1 MGLPIDEIVQRR
13 AYNAAADLI
22 DGNVARGLGGK
33 VAFTD
38 PERSLTYG
46 ELQARSCQFA
56 RALKTLGIRQE
67 SRVALLLLDTVD
79 FPVAF
84 FGAIRGGIVALPLN
98 ILLTEAQYAY
108 VLNDSRAC
116 AIVVQAALAKP
127 IAADHRPPARIAHG
141 DPGRRDAGR
150 QGGVSGQRRA
160 SARRHPRRAKAAS
173 PVAAATNSD
182 EVAFWMYTSGSTGD
196 PKGVKHV
203 QTTPA
208 AAAALMGRNIIGI
221 REDDVVFSAAKLFFS
236 YGMGNALAFPMSVG
250 ASTVL
255 WPHRPTPDAVFD
267 IMRTAPSDACSTACR
282 RSMRRCWRTRTW
294 RAAPAPTGCGCACRP
309 AKRCRWRSAS
319 AGARSPAAT

>member
-1 MGLPIDEIVQRR
+1 MGLPIDEVVQRR

-38 PERSLTYG
+38 PERTLTYG

-56 RALKTLGIRQE
+56 RALKALGIRQE

-84 FGAIRGGIVALPLN
+84 FGAIRSGIVALPLN
-98 ILLTEAQYAY
+98 VLLTEPQYAY

-127 IAADHRPPARIAHG
+127 IAAIIDRLPELRTVILVGATPA
-141 DPGRRDAGR
+141 D
-150 QGGVSGQRRA
+150 
-160 SARRHPRRAKAAS
+160 KAAFPGCDVHLLEDILARES
-173 PVAAATNSD
+173 GEPCAAATNSD

-203 QTTPA
+203 QTTPEI
-208 AAAALMGRNIIGI
+208 GRAH
-221 REDDVVFSAAKLFFS
+221 V
-236 YGMGNALAFPMSVG
+236 
-250 ASTVL
+250 
-255 WPHRPTPDAVFD
+255 
-267 IMRTAPSDACSTACR
+267 
-282 RSMRRCWRTRTW
+282 
-294 RAAPAPTGCGCACRP
+294 
-309 AKRCRWRSAS
+309 
-319 AGARSPAAT
+319 